1 MNIFNEWTEVSDG
14 IYRSKEY
21 ENSVYELLILN
32 WKKSTDILSANC
44 ALYFRNI
51 QPWSVKNGHVCRT
64 CLENHAPLMSCLEI
78 VKEHSKAS
86 KQLIK
91 FINRSCN
98 KSPIEPTR
106 CSICTHCG
114 MEEVH
119 YDDDDY
125 DEPFCELGK
134 SIFDYYGYFDQHCKE
149 FKLK

>member
-1 MNIFNEWTEVSDG
+1 MSVLNGWTEVCDG
-14 IYRSKEY
+14 FYKSEQYGDI
-21 ENSVYELLILN
+21 VYELLILS
-32 WKKSTDILSANC
+32 WDRSTDILSANC

-51 QPWSVKNGHVCRT
+51 RPWGAKNGRACRT

-98 KSPIEPTR
+98 KSHIEPTR

-125 DEPFCELGK
+125 DEPFCELNK
-134 SIFDYYGYFDQHCKE
+134 LFLIIMDISTSIARN
-149 FKLK
+149 LN

>member
-1 MNIFNEWTEVSDG
+1 MNIFDEWTEVSDG

-21 ENSVYELLILN
+21 SDIIYELLILN

-51 QPWSVKNGHVCRT
+51 DPWKDKNSHVCRT
-64 CLENHAPLMSCLEI
+64 CLERSAPLADCLEL
-78 VKEHSKAS
+78 VKEHSEACKRLKNFVIHRNNTS
-86 KQLIK
+86 EK
-91 FINRSCN
+91 
-98 KSPIEPTR
+98 PTR
-106 CSICTHCG
+106 CSICANCG
-114 MEEVH
+114 MKEVH
-119 YDDDDY
+119 YDDDYY